1 MPASS
6 AALPDESPNLGRIIG
21 AIPARYDSVRLPGKP
36 LREIAGKTLIEH
48 VYRRA
53 SAATTLDEV
62 VVLTDDERIGNAV
75 RDFGGDYQMTPREC
89 ASGTDRI
96 AFAARDWNAD
106 AIVNIQG
113 DEPLIEPQAIDRLAQ
128 HLRVGA
134 DAMAT
139 LAAPASPRDLA
150 DVNVVKVVT
159 DLSGKALYFSR
170 AAIPFCRDGGE
181 PAALRHIGIY
191 GYTRQTLLQLTELEP
206 SPLERQES
214 LEQLRALE
222 NGIAI
227 RVLRVARAWQGVD
240 TIEDLQRIES
250 LLSQAPAPTA

>member
-1 MPASS
+1 VPASS
-6 AALPDESPNLGRIIG
+6 AAPPDESSNRRRILG

-53 SAATTLDEV
+53 RAATTLDDV
-62 VVLTDDERIGNAV
+62 VVLTDDERISEAV
-75 RDFGGDYQMTPREC
+75 EGFGGAVQMTPKDC
-89 ASGTDRI
+89 VSGTDRI
-96 AFAARDWNAD
+96 AFAARDWEAD

-113 DEPLIEPQAIDRLAQ
+113 DEPLIEPQAIDLLAQ
-128 HLRVGA
+128 HLRAGD

-139 LAAPASPRDLA
+139 LAAPASPKDLA
-150 DVNVVKVVT
+150 DTNVVKVVT
-159 DLSGKALYFSR
+159 DLTGRALYFSR

-191 GYTRQTLLQLTELEP
+191 GYSRQTLIRLAELEP

-227 RVLRVARAWQGVD
+227 RVLQVRRAWQGVD

-250 LLSQAPAPTA
+250 LLNQAPASTA